1 MNTDMRIVRIRK
13 ELATKLK
20 IIASTKETT
29 IQELASRIIE
39 AWIMQHASIPPKNL
53 PVEEPTGAEGKQ
65 PAQPKC
71 QHPPSQPP
79 AER

>member
-1 MNTDMRIVRIRK
+1 MNKEMRIVRIRK

-29 IQELASRIIE
+29 IQELASMIIE
-39 AWIMQHASIPPKNL
+39 NWIMQHAVAPPKSL
-53 PVEEPTGAEGKQ
+53 QAEEPTSDAGKQ
-65 PAQPKC
+65 PDPPKC
-71 QHPPSQPP
+71 PHPPSQPL